1 MSNLTQAWAVSD
13 WQELSWYRCDL
24 CDFDLCHHC
33 LEWRAKQSSHSE
45 IRPDLT
51 SIASVPG
58 SAGEVD
64 LVDLEHKQE
73 TTLSIRVGEETSQRD
88 WFNYWAVQ
96 KSATIVQW
104 ELFRGGSWV
113 PCGRGLCNWLM
124 EVWQSGAKKAEY
136 TAINH
141 QKHLFDF
148 SLMEQVIL
156 STGKRRPMRQ
166 VLWEVELDMGWFL
179 VEDDLAL
186 RLRANETC
194 GVASFQYEARNMHYT
209 IDIANLEQVNDHLGT
224 RRRLRKIP
232 VNETPPKMSRQQL
245 RLALGDSFRQFGCA
259 TAQWLI
265 LRWPWQVLG
274 DCSMDADAFIQTGLA
289 EEIASSLQA
298 LHHSAPQLGV
308 LLQNIVWFDYV
319 DKGRGEPLT
328 QVQARFRFTED
339 VCQKKPNKLIH
350 MPHCFLL
357 PHVLCF
363 HSFIREGVVGR

>member
-1 MSNLTQAWAVSD
+1 MSNLTQASAVTGD

-51 SIASVPG
+51 SIASVSE
-58 SAGEVD
+58 SASEVD
-64 LVDLEHKQE
+64 LIDLKDK
-73 TTLSIRVGEETSQRD
+73 LRVSEEKSQRD

-104 ELFRGGSWV
+104 ELFRGGCWV

-224 RRRLRKIP
+224 RRKLRKIP

-289 EEIASSLQA
+289 EEMASSLQA
-298 LHHSAPQLGV
+298 LHHSAPQLGA

-328 QVQARFRFTED
+328 QIQARFRFTED
-339 VCQKKPNKLIH
+339 VCRKNSQQINTHAP
-350 MPHCFLL
+350 LL
-357 PHVLCF
+357 PAPPRLVFSFF
-363 HSFIREGVVGR
+363 HNE